1 MSYLVQLAQR
11 VPEVFLEILQFVPY
25 GDLAALLQTCKT
37 LQPACYRQL
46 WSMVV
51 FGYPDHGR
59 PTCAINK
66 LHSYQPWCPAY
77 QIDRTPAILSGLL
90 NFLRSDAVNIQDLGF
105 QYTRGLWLNSSI
117 FENCVAQEFC
127 DTLEGIFDSGLDLR
141 HLTILMEVED
151 CSLNT
156 KKSPYTFLL
165 LRDIREYI
173 ESISRLNFSLK
184 IRTYGIDDALVT
196 KYFCLSKVTEFT
208 FHTSNDRAW
217 KTLGRNNG
225 PTGILKVQS
234 KINQLAGVLS
244 RMRVP
249 NFRDLGITRE
259 PPESVPGT
267 TLLTFSGVV
276 EKFTKNPFVGLQSLF
291 LHVETDQFFDLA
303 EDVCSDNSFTLGCVS
318 VSGLRNFKI
327 FGRSKLPIDLEDC
340 IVRNNPNL
348 DEDSIRHICR
358 ALTATKILWSSLPG
372 QYTTGDDT
380 TDSLNS
386 KAVKEYSRTF
396 VSAKVPSEIMIRS
409 DIWMDIEEK
418 ARKGLISRIKL
429 CTKYTSCQYSMG
441 AIQSDEDSEYMKSRL
456 DPQRITQLEDDFL
469 EDTLKAM
476 QEFSGLLSK
485 HSFVAGDW
493 ESTALD
499 IETAAHKSLNGMRR
513 LLKGMVPK

>member
-141 HLTILMEVED
+141 HLTILMEVE
-151 CSLNT
+151 
-156 KKSPYTFLL
+156 
-165 LRDIREYI
+165 
-173 ESISRLNFSLK
+173 
-184 IRTYGIDDALVT
+184 DDALVT

>member
-90 NFLRSDAVNIQDLGF
+90 NFLRSDAVNIQDFGF

-141 HLTILMEVED
+141 HLTILMEVE
-151 CSLNT
+151 
-156 KKSPYTFLL
+156 
-165 LRDIREYI
+165 
-173 ESISRLNFSLK
+173 
-184 IRTYGIDDALVT
+184 
-196 KYFCLSKVTEFT
+196 VTEFT

-259 PPESVPGT
+259 SPESVPGT

-348 DEDSIRHICR
+348 DEDSIRHIWYRRGASIAAKCFWKIDSR

-456 DPQRITQLEDDFL
+456 DPQRIIQLEDDFL